1 MNRPTHSTRL
11 ALSLGLSLLAL
22 ATASPAL
29 SADMLVSPEWL
40 KEKLADP
47 KLVLFHVGA
56 KNEFDGEH
64 IPGAQLVVP
73 QDLAVP
79 RVESALAMQLLPPLG
94 LKARLETLGV
104 SDDSTIVVYFGRD
117 WISPTTRVYWAL
129 DMAGFGARASILDGG
144 LPAWKAAGG
153 AVTTEVK
160 AVTPG
165 KITIPPTP
173 DFLADVA
180 LVQSAEQSKDLKI
193 IDARDANFY
202 RGESAGMG
210 SRAGHIPG
218 AVNMTFST
226 FTTDDLKMKSKD
238 EIRAMFQA
246 AGISAGDTV
255 LSYCHIGQQA
265 TVVYFNAKRVG
276 LKAKMYDG
284 SWDEWSRRED
294 LKIVPKPQ
302 S

>member
-1 MNRPTHSTRL
+1 MKRMTATRV
-11 ALSLGLSLLAL
+11 ASLGLSLITLT
-22 ATASPAL
+22 TASPAL
-29 SADMLVSPEWL
+29 SADMLVTPEWL
-40 KEKLADP
+40 KGKLADP

-56 KNEFDGEH
+56 KNEFDAEH

-73 QDLAVP
+73 QDLAIP
-79 RVESALAMQLLPPLG
+79 RTEGALAMQLLPPAG

-129 DMAGFGARASILDGG
+129 DMAGFGDRASILDGG

-153 AVTTEVK
+153 AVTADVK

-165 KITIPPTP
+165 KITLPPTP
-173 DFLADVA
+173 DFVADAA
-180 LVQSAEQSKDLKI
+180 LVQSAAGSKDLKI
-193 IDARDANFY
+193 VDARDGSFY

-210 SRAGHIPG
+210 ARAGHIPG

-226 FTTDDLKMKSKD
+226 FTTPDLKMKSED
-238 EIRAMFQA
+238 EVRAMFRA
-246 AGISAGDTV
+246 AGISTGDTV

-265 TVVYFNAKRVG
+265 TVVYFNAKRAG

-294 LKIVPKPQ
+294 LKIETK
-302 S
+302 SK